1 MIKSFE
7 DWMLEESPFK
17 GNENNKDCKWAS
29 KFMQRPYEAG
39 QQSKQDEIDCLEVKL
54 EGCSERSLAI
64 LNHKNKMVDNLQSE
78 IDGLN
83 LKIKRLIESEENIA
97 RSCQGWRDAHRE
109 LDERIIKALDML
121 EGREGKVLFD
131 DILDVLKGVQE

>member
-1 MIKSFE
+1 MIKSFGG
-7 DWMLEESPFK
+7 WYAEESPFK
-17 GNENNKDCKWAS
+17 GNENSEDCKWAS
-29 KFMQRPYEAG
+29 KFMQQAYEAG
-39 QQSKQDEIDCLEVKL
+39 QQSKQEEIDCLEVKL